1 MNTDRYISSFTG
13 RSNNLGLLKIIAA
26 ILVIFSHAYAV
37 TGTSDDPLY
46 RLTGSQLSF
55 GGLAVAVFFFAS
67 GFFIAKSLLKR
78 RSGLEFWKGRLI
90 RIYPA
95 FITVILLTA
104 FVLGPVL
111 TTLPAGE
118 YFRNTQTYSYLL
130 YLLMIPRYYLPG
142 VLDNA
147 PYPGVING
155 SLWTLI
161 LEMICYAGI
170 FIVFILHL
178 LEREK
183 LKKLNLILIPAALIL
198 LIVQPPQIYSFHGYY
213 RPLLIFITGA
223 EFCVFADRIPLN
235 WKYFAV
241 TALAGI
247 VCCMLRRFDL
257 FMVFGFPY
265 LLSCAVFS
273 PMQLSNS
280 LGSLGDYSYSLYL
293 VGFPFQQTVEY
304 CFPGSGIWVNTFVS
318 LAVSAVAAVLLYR
331 YVEKPS
337 VRYFTKKK

>member
-1 MNTDRYISSFTG
+1 MNTDRYISGFTG

-26 ILVIFSHAYAV
+26 VLVIYSHAYAV

-67 GFFIAKSLLKR
+67 GFFITKSLQKR
-78 RSGLEFWKGRLI
+78 RSGAEFWKGRLI

-95 FITVILLTA
+95 FIVVMLLTA
-104 FVLGPVL
+104 FVLGPLL
-111 TTLPAGE
+111 TTLSAGE
-118 YFRNTQTYSYLL
+118 YFSNSKTYSYLL

-170 FIVFILHL
+170 FIAYILHL
-178 LEREK
+178 LERN
-183 LKKLNLILIPAALIL
+183 NLRKMNFVLIPAVLIM
-198 LIVQPPQIYSFHGYY
+198 LIIQPSQIYSFHGYY

-223 EFCVFADRIPLN
+223 EFCVFADRIPLD
-235 WKYFAV
+235 WKY
-241 TALAGI
+241 LAIAAISGI
-247 VCCMLRRFDL
+247 ICCVLKRFDL

-265 LLSCAVFS
+265 LLSGLVFS
-273 PMQLSNS
+273 PVQVSDS
-280 LGSLGDYSYSLYL
+280 PGSLGDYSYSLYL
-293 VGFPFQQTVEY
+293 VGFPVQQTVEY
-304 CFPGSGIWVNTFVS
+304 CLPGSGVWVNTLVS
-318 LAVSAVAAVLLYR
+318 VAVSAIAAVLLYR
-331 YVEKPS
+331 FVEKPS
-337 VRYFTKKK
+337 VRYFTRKK